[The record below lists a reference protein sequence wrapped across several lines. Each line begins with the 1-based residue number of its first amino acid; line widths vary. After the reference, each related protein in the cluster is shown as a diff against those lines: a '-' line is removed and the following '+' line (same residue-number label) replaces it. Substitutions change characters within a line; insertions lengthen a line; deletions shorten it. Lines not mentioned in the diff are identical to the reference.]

1 MDHNDLLIVAERF
14 KQGLLAKA
22 TNGEYSDKEYKS
34 DFKALM
40 DDQRISKMIPSIIR
54 ASRTADDFRRAMQAK
69 YQHYA
74 IVENLSMKKWLPFSN
89 IWMI

>member
-14 KQGLLAKA
+14 KQGMLAKA

-40 DDQRISKMIPSIIR
+40 DDQRISKMIPSII
-54 ASRTADDFRRAMQAK
+54 
-69 YQHYA
+69 
-74 IVENLSMKKWLPFSN
+74 
-89 IWMI
+89 